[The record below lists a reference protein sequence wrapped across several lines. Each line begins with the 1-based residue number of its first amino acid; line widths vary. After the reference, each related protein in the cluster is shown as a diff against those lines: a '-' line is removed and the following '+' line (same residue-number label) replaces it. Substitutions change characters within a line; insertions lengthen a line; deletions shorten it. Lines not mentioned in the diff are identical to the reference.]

1 MLPFFF
7 ACSSQAPHD
16 LTTADT
22 VLGDDTDRT
31 TDSSPP
37 LTLSTAGTID
47 HLSALAAIAAEHD
60 GSRHAGSSGY
70 DASAAYVVERLE
82 EAGYEVVRDAFS
94 FERFEELSPAVLE
107 VVDGNAYT
115 VDADFS
121 TMTYSGK
128 GDVTAS
134 IEAVDVTIPPDAQSN
149 SSTSGCEASDFADF
163 TAGSIALIQRGT
175 CTFADKARNA
185 ESAGAVGVV
194 LFNEG
199 QEGRQDVFASTL
211 DPSSPATIPVVSSSY
226 AIGEVLAAELPVT
239 HLRVDAEITE
249 TVTENILAQTTG
261 RDDRI
266 LVIGAHLDSVSAGAG
281 INDNGSGSAAILEL
295 AEELARVEHAPLNQI
310 RFAFWG
316 AEELGLLG
324 STSYVS
330 RLSEVERSTILANL
344 NFDMIASPNYGRF
357 IYDGDGDPTG
367 IAGPEGS
374 AQIEALF
381 VEHFERAG
389 LASAPTGF
397 SGRSD
402 YGPFIAVG
410 IPAGGLFT
418 GAEARKS
425 SQEASLFGGEADVAF
440 DACYHQ
446 GCDGLENINLTGLSE
461 MSEAAFAVALAL
473 ADDEAPLGQA
483 SSAARPPV
491 NLEAAMRTPERRGK
505 HFQR

>member
-1 MLPFFF
+1 M
-7 ACSSQAPHD
+7 
-16 LTTADT
+16 T
-22 VLGDDTDRT
+22 R
-31 TDSSPP
+31 
-37 LTLSTAGTID
+37 
-47 HLSALAAIAAEHD
+47 
-60 GSRHAGSSGY
+60 
-70 DASAAYVVERLE
+70 
-82 EAGYEVVRDAFS
+82 VR
-94 FERFEELSPAVLE
+94 P
-107 VVDGNAYT
+107 
-115 VDADFS
+115 
-121 TMTYSGK
+121 
-128 GDVTAS
+128 
-134 IEAVDVTIPPDAQSN
+134 
-149 SSTSGCEASDFADF
+149 
-163 TAGSIALIQRGT
+163 
-175 CTFADKARNA
+175 
-185 ESAGAVGVV
+185 
-194 LFNEG
+194 
-199 QEGRQDVFASTL
+199 
-211 DPSSPATIPVVSSSY
+211 
-226 AIGEVLAAELPVT
+226 
-239 HLRVDAEITE
+239 
-249 TVTENILAQTTG
+249 
-261 RDDRI
+261 
-266 LVIGAHLDSVSAGAG
+266 
-281 INDNGSGSAAILEL
+281 
-295 AEELARVEHAPLNQI
+295 
-310 RFAFWG
+310 
-316 AEELGLLG
+316 
-324 STSYVS
+324 
-330 RLSEVERSTILANL
+330 LSEAERSTILANL

-402 YGPFIAVG
+402 YSPFIAVG

-473 ADDEAPLGQA
+473 ADDEAPLGQT